1 MNWFFLAL
9 LSAFFAGLVAIF
21 GKLGLKNIDSTLATT
36 LRSII
41 MTLFLVL
48 ISLFLNKFQN
58 FSFKNFIFKDWFYL
72 ILAGLS
78 GALSW
83 LFYFFA
89 LKIGLASKVA
99 AIDRLSLLFVIFLS
113 VLFLKET
120 LNFKSILGAILMILG
135 AILITL
141 K

>member
-120 LNFKSILGAILMILG
+120 LNFKSILGAMLMILG

>member
-1 MNWFFLAL
+1 MNWLILAL

-36 LRSII
+36 LRSIV

-48 ISLFLNKFQN
+48 ISLFLNKFQG
-58 FSFKNFIFKDWFYL
+58 FSFKNFFLKDWFYI

-99 AIDRLSLLFVIFLS
+99 AIDRLSLLFVIFLAA
-113 VLFLKET
+113 LFLKEA

-135 AILITL
+135 AFLITL